1 MSQPRNCIA
10 IKALA
15 LLTLLLS
22 ASLAFAGQVAGT
34 VVNLSGALLAK
45 KADGTAKILAL
56 KSTVEQ
62 GDMLISEKE
71 TYARIRFID
80 NSEITLRPNSQLKI
94 DSFVFEEDDKE
105 KDSAT
110 FSLVKGGLR
119 AVTGALGKRSKERVG
134 VNTPTATIGIRG
146 TTYIAEYIPPED
158 AAIAAWSMASV
169 AAASVTYRDGVLSD
183 MPRQAAPLAVLP
195 LKVAQ
200 AGPPGVGGAG
210 RPPGLYVQVLDGM
223 VHLTNAGGTQNFA
236 AGQFGFAPSLQQP
249 PVVLPTNPGIQFAPP
264 PAFNSSP
271 AGQQGANP
279 PPKGNEVDC
288 EVR

>member
-15 LLTLLLS
+15 LLALLLS
-22 ASLAFAGQVAGT
+22 ASVALAGQVAGT

-56 KSTVEQ
+56 KSAVEQ
-62 GDMLISEKE
+62 GDTLISEKG

-146 TTYIAEYIPPED
+146 TTYIAEYIPPDD
-158 AAIAAWSMASV
+158 AAVAAWGMASL
-169 AAASVTYRDGVLSD
+169 AATPVSYWDDIRSD
-183 MPRQAAPLAVLP
+183 MPRQAVPLSILP

-200 AGPPGVGGAG
+200 AGVPDAGGSSRA
-210 RPPGLYVQVLDGM
+210 PGLYVQVLDGM
-223 VHLTNAGGTQNFA
+223 VHLTNAGGSQNFA
-236 AGQFGFAPSLQQP
+236 AGQFGYAPSLQQP
-249 PVVLPTNPGIQFAPP
+249 PVVLPANPGIKFAPP

-271 AGQQGANP
+271 ASPQNTNAGS
-279 PPKGNEVDC
+279 KSNEVDC